1 MHLLY
6 PKKYFFTKEIIICL
20 MSIFISSCGIFK
32 RAEKS
37 KTEKIESSKIA
48 HVILSEAKSYT
59 GTPYKFGG
67 NDKQGIDCSGL
78 VKNSFKKAGIELPR
92 KSAEQQNAGKVI
104 AVDDCKAG
112 DLIFFNTSKNKSQEV
127 NHVGIISHVK
137 KTEIIFIHA
146 STKKGVMESSL
157 EEPFFKNSFIKIVRV
172 F

>member
-1 MHLLY
+1 MASLSF
-6 PKKYFFTKEIIICL
+6 KKYFFTKEIIICL

-37 KTEKIESSKIA
+37 KIEKSESSKIA
-48 HVILSEAKSYT
+48 KLVLSEAKSYT

-67 NDKQGIDCSGL
+67 NDKTGIDCSGL
-78 VKNSFKKAGIELPR
+78 VKNSFKKADIELPR
-92 KSAEQQNAGKVI
+92 RSAEQQHAGKEI
-104 AVDDCKAG
+104 ALDDCKAG
-112 DLIFFNTSKNKSQEV
+112 DLIFFNTSKNKSKEV

-137 KTEIIFIHA
+137 KTEILFIHA

-157 EEPFFKNSFIKIVRV
+157 EEPFFKNSFVKIVRI

>member
-1 MHLLY
+1 
-6 PKKYFFTKEIIICL
+6 

-37 KTEKIESSKIA
+37 KIEKSESSKIA
-48 HVILSEAKSYT
+48 KLVLSEAKSYT

-67 NDKQGIDCSGL
+67 NDKTGIDCSGL
-78 VKNSFKKAGIELPR
+78 VKNSFKKADIELPR
-92 KSAEQQNAGKVI
+92 RSAEQQHAGKEI
-104 AVDDCKAG
+104 ALDDCKAG
-112 DLIFFNTSKNKSQEV
+112 DLIFFNTSKNKSKEV

-137 KTEIIFIHA
+137 KTEILFIHA

-157 EEPFFKNSFIKIVRV
+157 EEPFFKNSFVKIVRV

>member
-1 MHLLY
+1 
-6 PKKYFFTKEIIICL
+6 

-37 KTEKIESSKIA
+37 KTEKSESSKIA
-48 HVILSEAKSYT
+48 NVVLSEAKSYT
-59 GTPYKFGG
+59 GTPYKYGG
-67 NDKQGIDCSGL
+67 NDKKGIDCSGL
-78 VKNSFKKAGIELPR
+78 VKNSFKKADIELPR
-92 KSAEQQNAGKVI
+92 RSVEQQNAGKVI
-104 AVDDCKAG
+104 ALDDCKAG

-137 KTEIIFIHA
+137 KTEILFIHA

-157 EEPFFKNSFIKIVRV
+157 EELFFKNSFVKIVRI

>member
-1 MHLLY
+1 
-6 PKKYFFTKEIIICL
+6 

-37 KTEKIESSKIA
+37 KIEKSESSKIA
-48 HVILSEAKSYT
+48 KLVLSEAKSYT

-67 NDKQGIDCSGL
+67 NDKTGIDCSGL
-78 VKNSFKKAGIELPR
+78 VKNSFKKADIELPR
-92 KSAEQQNAGKVI
+92 RSAEQQHAGKEI
-104 AVDDCKAG
+104 ALDDCKAG
-112 DLIFFNTSKNKSQEV
+112 DLIFFNTSKNKSKEV

-137 KTEIIFIHA
+137 KTEILFIHA

-157 EEPFFKNSFIKIVRV
+157 EEPFFKNSFVKIVRI

>member
-1 MHLLY
+1 
-6 PKKYFFTKEIIICL
+6 

-32 RAEKS
+32 SAEKS
-37 KTEKIESSKIA
+37 KTEKSESSKIA

-78 VKNSFKKAGIELPR
+78 VKNSFKKVGIELPR
-92 KSAEQQNAGKVI
+92 RSAEQQNAGKKI

-137 KTEIIFIHA
+137 KQKLFLFMLPQ
-146 STKKGVMESSL
+146 KKV
-157 EEPFFKNSFIKIVRV
+157 
-172 F
+172 